1 MAVIRNSVVAVSV
14 LAAPAAFAPPPF
26 HTTPGS
32 QDKIIAERRTYSQL
46 GTAGKRLF
54 RQNCKTCHGAAG
66 FGSSSGPNLHSPAY
80 PLRRLSGAQFHATL
94 TRDAEVTAT
103 SGPVHAFAD
112 LSFNEIELIGRFIRE
127 TRKSPLIR

>member
-1 MAVIRNSVVAVSV
+1 MAVIRNSLVAVSV

-32 QDKIIAERRTYSQL
+32 QDKVIVERRAYSQL

-54 RQNCKTCHGAAG
+54 RQNCTTCHGAEG
-66 FGSSSGPNLHSPAY
+66 FGSNSGPNLHSADY

-94 TRDAEVTAT
+94 TQEAELPAT
-103 SGPVHAFAD
+103 SGQVHAFAD